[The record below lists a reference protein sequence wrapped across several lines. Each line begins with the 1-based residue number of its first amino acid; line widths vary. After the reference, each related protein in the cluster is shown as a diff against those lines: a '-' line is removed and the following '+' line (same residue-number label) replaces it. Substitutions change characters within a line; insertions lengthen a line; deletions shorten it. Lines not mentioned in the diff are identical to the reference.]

1 MSSLLQDKSFGAD
14 PAIAQVALGQGA
26 ELEAIDDL
34 ILYPESDGKPMAEN
48 TEQYRWIVILKEN
61 LEILFAAAEVFIA
74 ADLLWYPVQVK
85 NIPDAVVEPFYL
97 RSQAPD
103 VMVIFGRPKGKR
115 GSYRQWREDNIPP
128 QVVFEILSPS
138 NTTPQGVREMQAK
151 FNFYQ
156 THGVEEYYI
165 YDPETYK
172 LQGWLRQGENLEAIA
187 NTNNWT
193 SPRLGI
199 KFVEQLNQDLEI
211 YYPDGRKFISTQE
224 FSAQAEQAQAQAQQA
239 QEEAQLAQQQAQ
251 LAQEE
256 AQLAQRQAQ
265 LAQQQ
270 AQLAQQQTEQREAQ
284 LQQAV
289 ARLLERGIAREELVE
304 LINLSEE
311 QIRRWL

>member
-1 MSSLLQDKSFGAD
+1 MSFLLQDKSFGAD

-26 ELEAIDDL
+26 ESEAIDDL

-48 TEQYRWIVILKEN
+48 TEQYRWIVMLKEN
-61 LEILFAAAEVFIA
+61 LEVLFAAVEVFIA

-85 NIPDAVVEPFYL
+85 NSPDAVVEPFYL

-115 GSYRQWREDNIPP
+115 GSYRQWQENNIPP

-138 NTTPQGVREMQAK
+138 NTTTQGVREMQSK

-199 KFVEQLNQDLEI
+199 RFVEQSNQDLEI

-224 FSAQAEQAQAQAQQA
+224 FSAQAEKA
-239 QEEAQLAQQQAQ
+239 QEQAQLAQQQAQ
-251 LAQEE
+251 LAQAE
-256 AQLAQRQAQ
+256 AQ

-270 AQLAQQQTEQREAQ
+270 VQLAQEEAQLAQQQTEQREAQ

-289 ARLLERGIAREELVE
+289 ARLLERGIAKEELVE